1 MRACA
6 CVSESMWVRVSRA
19 SDFDKKLVD
28 TNDEFFF
35 RDDELQ
41 SIQNPELE
49 KISVKIFVRREE
61 EETNW
66 KK

>member
-1 MRACA
+1 MCL
-6 CVSESMWVRVSRA
+6 RVSRA

-41 SIQNPELE
+41 SIQNPDLE
-49 KISVKIFVRREE
+49 KFSVKIFVRREE
-61 EETNW
+61 EDKSE
-66 KK
+66 KMKQR